1 MSEKNGLVGIVVVS
15 HNKKLAEEI
24 INFCREMQQA
34 DFAIENGGGTDSEV
48 YGTNPL
54 IIYEAIKRADRGNG
68 VLVFVDMG
76 SSVMSTEMAIEM
88 LGGEIE
94 ARLADVPVVEG
105 SIAAIAGNF
114 DGVTLDELEKIA
126 EESLTFR
133 KKG

>member
-1 MSEKNGLVGIVVVS
+1 MSVI
-15 HNKKLAEEI
+15 A
-24 INFCREMQQA
+24 
-34 DFAIENGGGTDSEV
+34 
-48 YGTNPL
+48 
-54 IIYEAIKRADRGNG
+54 
-68 VLVFVDMG
+68 
-76 SSVMSTEMAIEM
+76 
-88 LGGEIE
+88 EIE